1 MEGMMIE
8 VTVEPARKL
17 VRARMGGLLT
27 LDEVKRFSAEEQ
39 AAVRGMGLGSGEFLL
54 LVETEGNVVQTQDV
68 VQALQD
74 LIQHSP
80 LKAKRIATVRTSA
93 LATLQTRRLTTLR
106 NDYEVFDSLADA
118 EAWLFA

>member
-1 MEGMMIE
+1 MIE

-54 LVETEGNVVQTQDV
+54 SVETEGNVMQTQDV
-68 VQALQD
+68 VQALQE

-106 NDYEVFDSLADA
+106 NDYEVFDNLVDA